1 MTYFDHLGLIAWP
14 FSIVPRQQHC
24 DFVAG
29 RAQLRDDISAVLRG
43 LSRRD
48 TSSIHL
54 LYSWLGAGKT
64 HSLYYL
70 MNESRKLN
78 SNTHVELY
86 PIYSEF
92 PKRARGFFDL
102 YQSAV
107 LHLDRRLLIE
117 SFLEATTSPEWA
129 PRFRELSDANPDL
142 SAAFRNLVMG
152 NDNDQ
157 SIAIRWLRGDSLPIG
172 EYRRLGISQRVA
184 TADQAVRI
192 FSVLVELCDMAARS
206 KGCQGFRVIWILD
219 EYQRIERCSPSV
231 AREINA
237 GLHSLF
243 NACPAGLTIIIS
255 FSGSPDAKRLP
266 DWLSPELRDRIGATK
281 VMILPPFQAPEAL
294 HFIAEVLAHF
304 RIPGSTT
311 TDPFFPFT
319 KGACEYVIGFLAK
332 KGDLRPRII
341 MHAMNAILEAAD
353 SLIEKQSMLQI
364 DRDFSE
370 SVLREYVILADAEP
384 DEDD

>member
-1 MTYFDHLGLIAWP
+1 MAYFDHLKLLAWP

-24 DFVAG
+24 DFIAG
-29 RAQLRDDISAVLRG
+29 RAQLRDDICAVLRG

-54 LYSWLGAGKT
+54 IWSWLGAGKT

-70 MNESRKLN
+70 MTEARELN
-78 SNTHVELY
+78 KDAHVELY

-102 YQSAV
+102 YQSAI
-107 LHLDRRLLIE
+107 LNLDRTLLIE
-117 SFLEATTSPEWA
+117 SILEATTSPEWA
-129 PRFRELSDANPDL
+129 PRFRALSDANPDL
-142 SAAFRNLVMG
+142 SAAFRNLAMG
-152 NDNDQ
+152 NEYDQ
-157 SIAIRWLRGDSLPIG
+157 SIAIRWLRGDTLPIG

-192 FSVLVELCDMAARS
+192 FSAAVELCDMAARS
-206 KGCQGFRVIWILD
+206 KGKQGFRIIWILD
-219 EYQRIERCSPSV
+219 EYQRIARCSPSV

-255 FSGSPDAKRLP
+255 FSGAPDAKRLP

-281 VMILPPFQAPEAL
+281 VMILPPFQPAEAL
-294 HFIAEVLAHF
+294 RFIAEVLAHF
-304 RIPGSTT
+304 RISGSAN
-311 TDPFFPFT
+311 TDRFFPFT
-319 KGACEYVIGFLAK
+319 EDACEYVISYLAK
-332 KGDLRPRII
+332 MGDLRPRII
-341 MHAMNAILEAAD
+341 MHAMNAILEAGD
-353 SLIEKQSMLQI
+353 SQIEKEVI
-364 DRDFSE
+364 ARINRDFAE
-370 SVLREYVILADAEP
+370 SVLREYVILADVEP
-384 DEDD
+384 DENN